1 MNSAFLGYFPRL
13 LGCISLEDFK
23 KVAELC
29 YLTFITLL
37 LQLFREEVLIIQKR
51 HAIVFPPKQLFY
63 IRAEKVGEEFEL
75 KFLKG
80 YDLATVITMEIQ
92 LAFKLV
98 FGKFENGRLQVG

>member
-1 MNSAFLGYFPRL
+1 MGFFPGL
-13 LGCISLEDFK
+13 FGCFTPHNFK
-23 KVAELC
+23 KLAELC

-37 LQLFREEVLIIQKR
+37 LQLFREELLIIQKR

-63 IRAEKVGEEFEL
+63 IRAERVGGEFEL

-98 FGKFENGRLQVG
+98 FGKFQDGRLKVG